1 MLEIQILCY
10 ELFIDIFA
18 LIHRIFV
25 KTQLTYQLKIRNEH
39 TNLSSDNKK

>member
-25 KTQLTYQLKIRNEH
+25 KTQRK
-39 TNLSSDNKK
+39 S